1 MDDFVPAPHGGS
13 RQCPGWGSLFTE
25 HPPRETACR
34 GGRCG
39 RMSQTG
45 AQGGQLVASSRSARG
60 LPRSPAW
67 PQGLAGVHGCQRAH
81 SHVLVVISIKAPREQ
96 ASYFREREKGAVP
109 KPDEPAEPRLGGRA
123 GSPTCPPRST
133 GPGARSGGSGCR
145 FQPNWGE
152 QEGGILRLPP
162 PKQDPEST
170 APLPGPPARLRAQG
184 LLHVLWET
192 QRGSDPL
199 TFAPSH
205 PALGLGSQVRE
216 QRAAL
221 WKVTLRR

>member
-1 MDDFVPAPHGGS
+1 MDDLVLAPHGGS

-81 SHVLVVISIKAPREQ
+81 SHMLVVISIKAPREQ
-96 ASYFREREKGAVP
+96 ASYFRERRELCPSQTSRQNPAWAAARAPQHAPHGARGLGPAQEGAAAVSSQTGVSKRAASSVCLLPSRTPRALPPSPALLPGSGHRACYTSCGRLRGAV
-109 KPDEPAEPRLGGRA
+109 
-123 GSPTCPPRST
+123 
-133 GPGARSGGSGCR
+133 
-145 FQPNWGE
+145 
-152 QEGGILRLPP
+152 
-162 PKQDPEST
+162 
-170 APLPGPPARLRAQG
+170 
-184 LLHVLWET
+184 
-192 QRGSDPL
+192 
-199 TFAPSH
+199 
-205 PALGLGSQVRE
+205 
-216 QRAAL
+216 
-221 WKVTLRR
+221 TL

>member
-1 MDDFVPAPHGGS
+1 MPWVGVPLHGAPPSGNSLPRWPVWPHVTDWGSGRPAGGQFAECPGSASQPGLAAGPGRGAWVPASPFS
-13 RQCPGWGSLFTE
+13 R
-25 HPPRETACR
+25 A
-34 GGRCG
+34 RCDFY
-39 RMSQTG
+39 
-45 AQGGQLVASSRSARG
+45 QGTKRAGQL
-60 LPRSPAW
+60 LP
-67 PQGLAGVHGCQRAH
+67 C
-81 SHVLVVISIKAPREQ
+81 
-96 ASYFREREKGAVP
+96 EKGAVP
-109 KPDEPAEPRLGGRA
+109 EPDEPAEPRLGGRA
-123 GSPTCPPRST
+123 GSPAHPPRST
-133 GPGARSGGSGCR
+133 GPGARSGGRGCC